1 MEDGPERSKL
11 WNGHM
16 SRRREAWQDAY
27 GATDYAEADAWLID
41 QWDRATKGN
50 Q

>member
-1 MEDGPERSKL
+1 MESGPERTRL

-16 SRRREAWQDAY
+16 TRRREAWQDAH
-27 GATDYAEADAWLID
+27 GATDHTEADAWLVE
-41 QWDRATKGN
+41 QWASATKGN